1 MNCLRCG
8 RTVPDQIL
16 LCQECLA
23 EKDKPVQAK
32 IEPLQEEV
40 QKEQIKTLR
49 RKNRRLRRTLALLTV
64 LGLLAA
70 ALLMAQWYFMEQQD
84 DRIDSQTSRINSLET
99 ALEETQSQVEQANV
113 LNESMKDSLTTAQQT
128 IEQYQAVTGLSP
140 EEIATLPPLPEE

>member
-49 RKNRRLRRTLALLTV
+49 RKNRRLRRSLTLFVVLSLLS
-64 LGLLAA
+64 A
-70 ALLMAQWYFMEQQD
+70 ALLASQWYYMEQQD
-84 DRIDSQTSRINSLET
+84 GRIASQTSRINSLET
-99 ALEETQSQVEQANV
+99 AMEETQSELEQANA
-113 LNESMKDSLTTAQQT
+113 LNESMKDSLATAQQT
-128 IEQYQAVTGLSP
+128 IEQYQSVTGLSP

>member
-64 LGLLAA
+64 LSLLAA

>member
-16 LCQECLA
+16 LCPECLA

-49 RKNRRLRRTLALLTV
+49 RKNRRLRRTLSLFVV
-64 LGLLAA
+64 LGLLSA
-70 ALLMAQWYFMEQQD
+70 ALLASQWYYMEQQD
-84 DRIDSQTSRINSLET
+84 DRIASQTSRINSLET
-99 ALEETQSQVEQANV
+99 AMEETRSELEQANA
-113 LNESMKDSLTTAQQT
+113 LNESMKDSLATAQQT